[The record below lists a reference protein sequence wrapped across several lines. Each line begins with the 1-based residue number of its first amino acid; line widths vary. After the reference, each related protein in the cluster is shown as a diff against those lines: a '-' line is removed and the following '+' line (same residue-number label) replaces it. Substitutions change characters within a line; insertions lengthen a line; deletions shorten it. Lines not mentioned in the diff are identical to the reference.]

1 MRSRSMTD
9 GENHRDLLTRFSTA
23 LAMTQAAY
31 LKARRRRTDGTLI
44 KEGDPDLREC
54 RERLTRKDRRRSL
67 LGLRRELAGQDL
79 PIGPQGAQIAAVDLH
94 LDSTGVAGPDAQRV
108 VPLERSRETGL
119 GDSLVGD
126 SAVGRDLQ
134 PRGGAAYAHRRSDA
148 VLGGLLRP
156 GGVFAIRVRAR
167 WFEPRRRQRIGRL
180 CEQAAV
186 AIVKGTV
193 DDQEERQRHEH
204 ELRRVRQLV

>member
-1 MRSRSMTD
+1 MTD

-54 RERLTRKDRRRSL
+54 GERRTRQDRRRSL
-67 LGLRRELAGQDL
+67 RGLRRELAGQDL
-79 PIGPQGAQIAAVDLH
+79 PSAPQGAQIAAVDLR

-108 VPLERSRETGL
+108 APLERSRETGL
-119 GDSLVGD
+119 GDSLVGHR
-126 SAVGRDLQ
+126 AVGRDLQ

-148 VLGGLLRP
+148 VLGALLRP
-156 GGVFAIRVRAR
+156 SGVFAIGVRAR
-167 WFEPRRRQRIGRL
+167 RFEKRRHQRDGRL
-180 CEQAAV
+180 CELAV
-186 AIVKGTV
+186 VAVVKGTV
-193 DDQEERQRHEH
+193 DDQEERQR
-204 ELRRVRQLV
+204 Q